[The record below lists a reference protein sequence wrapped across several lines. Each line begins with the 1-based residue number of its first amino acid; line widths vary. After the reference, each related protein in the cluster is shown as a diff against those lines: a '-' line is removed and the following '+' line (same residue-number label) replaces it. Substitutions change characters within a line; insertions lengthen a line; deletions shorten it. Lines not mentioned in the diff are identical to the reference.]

1 MRWVQACRDQPR
13 GVELVENV
21 FLRALRLGSEV
32 NHGTMA
38 AVETVFATRRRLID
52 GDVGFRAQNSSDRQN
67 LAFGCAFKGENVRVL
82 ALDLGEFVFGCCL
95 LAGEKAADRESHL
108 ASHNYENNASHDVT
122 SVQCLNLLIG

>member
-52 GDVGFRAQNSSDRQN
+52 RDVGFRAQNSSDRQN
-67 LAFGCAFKGENVRVL
+67 LAFGCALKGENVAVL
-82 ALDLGEFVFGCCL
+82 ALDLGEFVFSCWL
-95 LAGEKAADRESHL
+95 
-108 ASHNYENNASHDVT
+108 
-122 SVQCLNLLIG
+122 

>member
-32 NHGTMA
+32 NHRTEA

-52 GDVGFRAQNSSDRQN
+52 RDVGFRAQNSSDRQN
-67 LAFGCAFKGENVRVL
+67 LAFGCALQGKNVAVL
-82 ALDLGEFVFGCCL
+82 ALHLGEFVFSCWL
-95 LAGEKAADRESHL
+95 VAGEKEACLKRHADSQNCESNG
-108 ASHNYENNASHDVT
+108 SHNHS
-122 SVQCLNLLIG
+122 SV